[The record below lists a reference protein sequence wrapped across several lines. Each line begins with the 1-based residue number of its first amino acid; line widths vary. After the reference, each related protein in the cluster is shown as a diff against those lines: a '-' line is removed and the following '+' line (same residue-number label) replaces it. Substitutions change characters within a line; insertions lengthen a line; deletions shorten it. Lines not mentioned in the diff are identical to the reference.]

1 MKIFIFSNI
10 VPTITRHHVGHQKHS
25 KTRLKCS
32 KTARESTK
40 LPPGPTKKIENHEK
54 IQSYQNKFEKIKIL
68 S

>member
-32 KTARESTK
+32 KTGRESTK
-40 LPPGPTKKIENHEK
+40 QPPGPTKKIENHDK
-54 IQSYQNKFEKIKIL
+54 KFDSKF
-68 S
+68 

>member
-1 MKIFIFSNI
+1 MKISIFSNI

-32 KTARESTK
+32 KTGRESTK
-40 LPPGPTKKIENHEK
+40 LPPGPTKKIENHDFFCSK
-54 IQSYQNKFEKIKIL
+54 NQNFESIF